1 MMFKFH
7 IHEYLHIRENFHIL
21 YFYNDFI
28 RVFITGLPYPDI
40 FLYPEIFHVPENIL
54 IVSFFSNLSKLQDL
68 ILKFDRH
75 KKNIYSQ
82 EYDLFANV
90 LQ

>member
-40 FLYPEIFHVPENIL
+40 FLYPEIFHVPEKKPYCVI
-54 IVSFFSNLSKLQDL
+54 FFEPVKASRSNTQ
-68 ILKFDRH
+68 
-75 KKNIYSQ
+75 
-82 EYDLFANV
+82 V
-90 LQ
+90 